1 MFSVMYTATHILMT
15 ELVWEQLQTIETCS
29 ESSACL
35 SPKAGQSGIGGLDQR
50 WEGDNQV
57 EGLQNMTNLMKL
69 VKFSLEALKRKS
81 LDSAKM
87 LMSHTLSTGILGNRF
102 LVDS

>member
-1 MFSVMYTATHILMT
+1 MSNVHGDPYFDDPTGS
-15 ELVWEQLQTIETCS
+15 EQLQTIETCS

-35 SPKAGQSGIGGLDQR
+35 SPKAGQSGIGGWDQR

-69 VKFSLEALKRKS
+69 VKFSLEALKEIIGVRNNADVAYFGYRHS
-81 LDSAKM
+81 GQRVSC
-87 LMSHTLSTGILGNRF
+87 
-102 LVDS
+102 

>member
-1 MFSVMYTATHILMT
+1 M
-15 ELVWEQLQTIETCS
+15 
-29 ESSACL
+29 
-35 SPKAGQSGIGGLDQR
+35 GG
-50 WEGDNQV
+50 EGDNQV

-87 LMSHTLSTGILGNRF
+87 LMSHTLSTGIMGNGF